1 MEWVVGSLLADFC
14 RLYMFI
20 LAIGGG
26 QRVGWTFRRL
36 ELRHLIEPDP
46 RALFAIIHFL
56 CQQTLN

>member
-20 LAIGGG
+20 LAMGGG

-36 ELRHLIEPDP
+36 ELKHLIDPDS
-46 RALFAIIHFL
+46 
-56 CQQTLN
+56 